1 MAKKVGPI
9 YSRTCTRVS
18 GQLYFSCITPGQHIA
33 YNIHISHSLEQARA
47 LTMCFGSGSPM
58 GLCLKYATD

>member
-9 YSRTCTRVS
+9 YSGTCTRVS

-33 YNIHISHSLEQARA
+33 DNIHISHNLEQAWA
-47 LTMCFGSGSPM
+47 FKKGFGTGSPM